1 MTLSGHDLGPMRDAR
16 TVLEAICYVLLAFA
30 QKLCLCFHRCALA
43 E

>member
-16 TVLEAICYVLLAFA
+16 TMLEAICYAFA
-30 QKLCLCFHRCALA
+30 HKLCLCFHRCALA